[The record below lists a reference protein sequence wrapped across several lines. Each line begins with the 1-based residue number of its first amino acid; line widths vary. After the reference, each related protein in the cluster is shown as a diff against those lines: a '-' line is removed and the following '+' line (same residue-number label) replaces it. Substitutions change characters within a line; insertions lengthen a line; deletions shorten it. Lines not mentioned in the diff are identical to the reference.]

1 MLLPIWV
8 VSERGVGSLT
18 SFTSSPT
25 RLCAM
30 KMMGRLESFPWSYVN
45 FEHGINLIIL
55 HLKCSASL
63 QSVSSMPS
71 PGPLNSEKIGF
82 QPRQNH
88 NRTALLEGSGNLEAE
103 SLQATL

>member
-1 MLLPIWV
+1 
-8 VSERGVGSLT
+8 
-18 SFTSSPT
+18 
-25 RLCAM
+25 
-30 KMMGRLESFPWSYVN
+30 
-45 FEHGINLIIL
+45 
-55 HLKCSASL
+55 
-63 QSVSSMPS
+63 MPS